1 MSEPANTSA
10 GTGGHVKT
18 LFSHSIYYGVGLFL
32 NRSLSVILLP
42 LYTDY
47 FSAQELGVYSLIFS
61 LWIFLNILYMFGTET
76 SFLKFFI
83 DAKEQSEKA
92 RIYCTTL
99 TMISVTSAVF
109 SGILFFVSGS
119 IAEFIRFDNIPQA
132 AFLIKILALL
142 IFFDALSR
150 YPLLLLRANLKAKI
164 YAVITAAALAI
175 NLGLNL
181 ILIIGYGY
189 GIEAIFYAYIASVIF
204 TLIAGLIVTREYLFT
219 LTGLPKVST
228 ALMKELVSYGNKFI
242 FIGIF
247 VILIS
252 QSDRFFLKYF
262 FDESL
267 VGIYSAN
274 YRLASVM
281 TLAIASFKFA
291 WTPYF
296 LNLAENPDSKK
307 IIANVFTYFVFIAL
321 AIFLF
326 FSFFTAPIAQIQFF
340 GIHILAPE
348 YWAGLGILP
357 MILGAYFFLG
367 LADNLNA
374 APFLKNKTSLLLIAS
389 AAAFA
394 VNVVLN
400 FILTPVYGIFGASWA
415 ILITYVIQFIALYI
429 ISQRIF
435 PVKYHIGKLSGIF
448 ILTLIFFI
456 GGLMANSLEDISVKF
471 ILLILAALFMVYLST
486 LQLTGLVDLRKI
498 ETLFKRKK

>member
-1 MSEPANTSA
+1 MSVQENTSPA

-18 LFSHSIYYGVGLFL
+18 LFSHSVYYGLGLFL

-83 DAKEQSEKA
+83 DAKEQTEKA

-109 SGILFFVSGS
+109 SAILYFASGP

-132 AFLIKILALL
+132 SFLIKILALL

-150 YPLLLLRANLKAKI
+150 YPLLLLRANLKAKV
-164 YAVITAAALAI
+164 YAGLTAAALAI

-181 ILIIGYGY
+181 VLIIGYNF

-204 TLIAGLIVTREYLFT
+204 TLLAGLIVTREYLR
-219 LTGLPKVST
+219 PKVS
-228 ALMKELVSYGNKFI
+228 AELMKQLVSYGNKFI

-296 LNLAENPDSKK
+296 LNLAENPESKK

-326 FSFFTAPIAQIQFF
+326 FSFFTAPLAKASLF

-348 YWAGLGILP
+348 YWSGLGILP
-357 MILGAYFFLG
+357 LILGAYFFLG

-389 AAAFA
+389 AIAFA
-394 VNVVLN
+394 VNIILN
-400 FILTPVYGIFGASWA
+400 FILTPALGMFGASWA
-415 ILITYVIQFIALYI
+415 ILITYIIQFIALYI

-435 PVKYHIGKLSGIF
+435 PVKYHLGKLAAIF
-448 ILTLIFFI
+448 VLTLIFFA
-456 GGLMANSLEDISVKF
+456 GGMIVHSLQDIAVKY
-471 ILLILAALFMVYLST
+471 IVLILASLFMVYLST
-486 LQLTGLVDLRKI
+486 LQLTGLIDLRKL
-498 ETLFKRKK
+498 ETLFKRTK

>member
-1 MSEPANTSA
+1 MSVQENTS
-10 GTGGHVKT
+10 HVKT
-18 LFSHSIYYGVGLFL
+18 LFSHSVYYGLGLFL

-47 FSAQELGVYSLIFS
+47 FSARELGVYSLIFS

-83 DAKEQSEKA
+83 DAKEQTEKA

-99 TMISVTSAVF
+99 TMIAVTSAVF
-109 SGILFFVSGS
+109 SAILYFASGP

-132 AFLIKILALL
+132 SFLIKILALL

-150 YPLLLLRANLKAKI
+150 YPLLLLRANLKAKV
-164 YAVITAAALAI
+164 YAGLTAAALAI
-175 NLGLNL
+175 NLSLNL
-181 ILIIGYGY
+181 VLIIGYNF

-204 TLIAGLIVTREYLFT
+204 TLLAGLIVTREYL
-219 LTGLPKVST
+219 LPKVS
-228 ALMKELVSYGNKFI
+228 AELMKQLVSYGNKFI

-326 FSFFTAPIAQIQFF
+326 FSFFTAPLAKASLF
-340 GIHILAPE
+340 GMHILAPD
-348 YWAGLGILP
+348 YWSGLGILP
-357 MILGAYFFLG
+357 LILGAYFFLG
-367 LADNLNA
+367 LSDNLNA

-389 AAAFA
+389 AIAFA
-394 VNVVLN
+394 VNIILN
-400 FILTPVYGIFGASWA
+400 FILTPALGMFGASWA
-415 ILITYVIQFIALYI
+415 ILITYIIQFIALYI

-435 PVKYHIGKLSGIF
+435 PVKYHLGKLAAIF
-448 ILTLIFFI
+448 ILTLIFFT
-456 GGLMANSLEDISVKF
+456 GGMIVHSLQDISTKF
-471 ILLILAALFMVYLST
+471 IVLILASLFMVYLST
-486 LQLTGLVDLRKI
+486 LQLTGIIDLRKL

>member
-1 MSEPANTSA
+1 MSEENTSPA
-10 GTGGHVKT
+10 PSGHVKT
-18 LFSHSIYYGVGLFL
+18 LFSHTVYYGIGLFL
-32 NRSLSVILLP
+32 NRSLSVLLLP

-47 FSAQELGVYSLIFS
+47 FSSQELGVYSLIFS

-83 DAKEQSEKA
+83 DAKDQTEKA
-92 RIYCTTL
+92 RIYSTTL

-109 SGILFFVSGS
+109 SVILYFTSGA
-119 IAEFIRFDNIPQA
+119 IAEFIKFDNIPQA

-150 YPLLLLRANLKAKI
+150 YPLLLLRANLKAKT
-164 YAVITAAALAI
+164 YAVITAISLVI
-175 NLGLNL
+175 NLSLNI
-181 ILIIGYGY
+181 ILIIGYHF

-204 TLIAGLIVTREYLFT
+204 TLIAGLIVTREYL
-219 LTGLPKVST
+219 LPKVST
-228 ALMKELVSYGNKFI
+228 QLMKELVSYGNKFI
-242 FIGIF
+242 YIGIF

-252 QSDRFFLKYF
+252 QSDRYFLKYF

-307 IIANVFTYFVFIAL
+307 VIANVFTYFVFIAL
-321 AIFLF
+321 SIFLF
-326 FSFFTAPIAQIQFF
+326 FSFFTAPLAKISFF
-340 GIHILAPE
+340 GIHILASE
-348 YWAGLGILP
+348 YWSGLGILP
-357 MILGAYFFLG
+357 LILGAYFFLG

-374 APFLKNKTSLLLIAS
+374 APFLKNKTSLLLLAS
-389 AAAFA
+389 ATAFT
-394 VNVVLN
+394 VNVILN

-415 ILITYVIQFIALYI
+415 ILITYIIQFIALYI

-435 PVKYHIGKLSGIF
+435 PVDYQLGKLSGIF
-448 ILTLIFFI
+448 LLTLVFFV
-456 GGLMANSLEDISVKF
+456 GGSLVHALQDVSIKY
-471 ILLILAALFMVYLST
+471 ILLILASLFMVYLST
-486 LQLTGLVDLRKI
+486 LQATGLIDLRK
-498 ETLFKRKK
+498 TRSLFKK

>member
-1 MSEPANTSA
+1 VQENTSPA

-18 LFSHSIYYGVGLFL
+18 LFSHSVYYGLGLFL

-83 DAKEQSEKA
+83 DAKEQTEKA

-109 SGILFFVSGS
+109 SAILYFASGP

-132 AFLIKILALL
+132 SFLIKILALL

-150 YPLLLLRANLKAKI
+150 YPLLLLRANLKAKV
-164 YAVITAAALAI
+164 YAGLTAAALAI

-181 ILIIGYGY
+181 VLIIGYNF

-204 TLIAGLIVTREYLFT
+204 TLLAGLIVTREYLR
-219 LTGLPKVST
+219 PKVS
-228 ALMKELVSYGNKFI
+228 AELMKQLVSYGNKFI

-296 LNLAENPDSKK
+296 LNLAENPESKK

-326 FSFFTAPIAQIQFF
+326 FSFFTAPLAKASLF

-348 YWAGLGILP
+348 YWSGLGILP
-357 MILGAYFFLG
+357 LILGAYFFLG

-389 AAAFA
+389 AIAFA
-394 VNVVLN
+394 VNIILN
-400 FILTPVYGIFGASWA
+400 FILTPALGMFGASWA
-415 ILITYVIQFIALYI
+415 ILITYIIQFIALYI

-435 PVKYHIGKLSGIF
+435 PVKYHLGKLAAIF
-448 ILTLIFFI
+448 VLTLIFFA
-456 GGLMANSLEDISVKF
+456 GGMIVHSLQDIAVKY
-471 ILLILAALFMVYLST
+471 IVLILASLFMVYLST
-486 LQLTGLVDLRKI
+486 LQLTGLIDLRKL
-498 ETLFKRKK
+498 ETLFKRTK

>member
-1 MSEPANTSA
+1 MSVQENTS
-10 GTGGHVKT
+10 HVKT
-18 LFSHSIYYGVGLFL
+18 LFSHSVYYGLGLFL

-83 DAKEQSEKA
+83 DAKEQPEKA

-109 SGILFFVSGS
+109 SAILYFASGP

-132 AFLIKILALL
+132 SFLIKILALL

-150 YPLLLLRANLKAKI
+150 YPLLLLRANLKAKV
-164 YAVITAAALAI
+164 YAGLTAAALAI
-175 NLGLNL
+175 NLSLNL
-181 ILIIGYGY
+181 ILIIGYNF
-189 GIEAIFYAYIASVIF
+189 GIEAIFYAYIVSVIF
-204 TLIAGLIVTREYLFT
+204 TLLAGLIVTREYLLFSPG
-219 LTGLPKVST
+219 GLPKVST
-228 ALMKELVSYGNKFI
+228 ELMKQLLSYGNKFI

-296 LNLAENPDSKK
+296 LNLAENPESKK

-326 FSFFTAPIAQIQFF
+326 FSFFTAPIAKASLF

-348 YWAGLGILP
+348 YWSGLGILP
-357 MILGAYFFLG
+357 LILGAYFFLG

-389 AAAFA
+389 AIAFA
-394 VNVVLN
+394 VNIILN
-400 FILTPVYGIFGASWA
+400 FTLTPSLGMYGASWA
-415 ILITYVIQFIALYI
+415 ILITYIIQFIALYI

-435 PVKYHIGKLSGIF
+435 PVKYHLGKLAAIF
-448 ILTLIFFI
+448 VLTLIFFA
-456 GGLMANSLEDISVKF
+456 GGMIVHSLQDIAVKY
-471 ILLILAALFMVYLST
+471 ILLILASLFMVYLST
-486 LQLTGLVDLRKI
+486 LQLTGLIDLRKL
-498 ETLFKRKK
+498 ETLFKKRPK